1 MAKNTLKR
9 PLLRKV
15 VRGYS
20 PEQVDLFVS
29 RAIERVASLNRENES
44 LRRRLDAALSEIGEL
59 KRNKDSVV
67 LPPEDGEA
75 AREALTGAAE
85 TLLALAEKF
94 GAKEENVPEETEVG
108 VFAEEPEKTEEPEEP
123 VESDVY
129 EEPAGAPEEPVES
142 DVYGEPAVTPEE
154 PVEEVP
160 AGPADDVGDGAEEIF
175 YEEEIENEEE
185 VAPAAEAPAEEE
197 DPVEIVDDLTGATEE
212 EIESGIP
219 EDVSS
224 ETAPEISEEE
234 TAEKAPEEADG
245 GAEDDDLLARL
256 KESLNSGGPDF
267 PDDPLADLKE
277 HENGGPQQQAGY
289 EDFSFTELLRGVMGD
304 KPENDPEE
312 TAAETPAG
320 DAEVPAE
327 NAVPASPDE
336 LDFYDGEEHEDG
348 EDFDPSSLIRRNRP
362 GRDLDNK

>member
-1 MAKNTLKR
+1 MERYNRQVMDNSNNVITLSLSVEDARKAESFYEGEMVENANPYVAWAAKHDGTSIVCFSKVHKDGTQ
-9 PLLRKV
+9 KV
-15 VRGYS
+15 VFQG
-20 PEQVDLFVS
+20 
-29 RAIERVASLNRENES
+29 ENP
-44 LRRRLDAALSEIGEL
+44 I
-59 KRNKDSVV
+59 K
-67 LPPEDGEA
+67 EA
-75 AREALTGAAE
+75 AI
-85 TLLALAEKF
+85 F

-108 VFAEEPEKTEEPEEP
+108 VFAEEPEKTEEPEKP

-129 EEPAGAPEEPVES
+129 EEPAGVPEEPI
-142 DVYGEPAVTPEE
+142 EE
-154 PVEEVP
+154 AP

-224 ETAPEISEEE
+224 ETAPEISEGE

-289 EDFSFTELLRGVMGD
+289 EDF
-304 KPENDPEE
+304 
-312 TAAETPAG
+312 
-320 DAEVPAE
+320 
-327 NAVPASPDE
+327 
-336 LDFYDGEEHEDG
+336 
-348 EDFDPSSLIRRNRP
+348 DPSSLIRRNRP

>member
-1 MAKNTLKR
+1 MILDFGKEFIMAKNTLKR

-108 VFAEEPEKTEEPEEP
+108 VFAEETEKTEEPEEP

-129 EEPAGAPEEPVES
+129 EEPAGAPEEPVE
-142 DVYGEPAVTPEE
+142 EA
-154 PVEEVP
+154 P

-185 VAPAAEAPAEEE
+185 IAPAAEAPAEEE

-224 ETAPEISEEE
+224 ETAAEISEEE

-245 GAEDDDLLARL
+245 SAEDDDLLARL

-312 TAAETPAG
+312 TATVSPAG